1 MKLLQNVLSIAL
13 LDTSMGRALVNTVL
27 GMGTVFAVLIFI
39 SVLIG
44 LFALIPKLEE
54 MLKKKNTSEINIPER
69 NVAEINTTK
78 INAAKTEISTTE
90 INTQKVNTVTAMPS
104 LDMNPQLEENLVDD
118 KELVAVIT
126 AAIMASMGE
135 NVPAD
140 GLVVRSIRKVN
151 KKRWAN
157 L

>member
-1 MKLLQNVLSIAL
+1 MNLLQYGLSVVLF
-13 LDTSMGRALVNTVL
+13 DTSMSTALVNTVL

-54 MLKKKNTSEINIPER
+54 MLKKKNAPEINTEDK
-69 NVAEINTTK
+69 NTVEINTTK
-78 INAAKTEISTTE
+78 INAEETEISTTE
-90 INTQKVNTVTAMPS
+90 KNTQKVNAVTTIPS
-104 LDMNPQLEENLVDD
+104 MEMIPERENLVDD
-118 KELVAVIT
+118 QELVVVIT

-135 NVPAD
+135 NAPTD

-151 KKRWAN
+151 KMRWTN
-157 L
+157 H